1 MPIINYKI
9 KGTKTPSSCFR
20 KYHEIVIV
28 LQYSLIRL
36 SLAKQTIRTTDNK

>member
-1 MPIINYKI
+1 MPKINYKMNC
-9 KGTKTPSSCFR
+9 KKTPKSHSR

-36 SLAKQTIRTTDNK
+36 SMAKQTNRTTDNK